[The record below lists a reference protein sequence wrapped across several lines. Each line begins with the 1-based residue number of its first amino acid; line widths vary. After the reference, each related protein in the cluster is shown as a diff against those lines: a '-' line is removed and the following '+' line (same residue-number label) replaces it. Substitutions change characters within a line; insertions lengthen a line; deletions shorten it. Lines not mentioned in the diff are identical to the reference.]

1 MKNNYK
7 DLSINELNAEE
18 SKLRSEL
25 FNLTFQNKVGQL
37 ADTSRIRIVK
47 KNIARVKTALNEK
60 KMAGAKDLRSAV
72 FLLARVATGECRV
85 MPVVNYG

>member
-1 MKNNYK
+1 MKNNYR

-47 KNIARVKTALNEK
+47 KNIARAKTALKE
-60 KMAGAKDLRSAV
+60 KMAGAK
-72 FLLARVATGECRV
+72 E
-85 MPVVNYG
+85 

>member
-7 DLSINELNAEE
+7 DLSIKELAAEE

-47 KNIARVKTALNEK
+47 KDIARVKTALNQK
-60 KMAGAKDLRSAV
+60 KIAGAK
-72 FLLARVATGECRV
+72 E
-85 MPVVNYG
+85 

>member
-7 DLSINELNAEE
+7 DLSIKELTAEE

-47 KNIARVKTALNEK
+47 KNIARVKTALNQK
-60 KMAGAKDLRSAV
+60 KLAGAK
-72 FLLARVATGECRV
+72 E
-85 MPVVNYG
+85 

>member
-1 MKNNYK
+1 MKNNYR

-47 KNIARVKTALNEK
+47 KNIARVKTALKE
-60 KMAGAKDLRSAV
+60 KMAGAK
-72 FLLARVATGECRV
+72 E
-85 MPVVNYG
+85 

>member
-7 DLSINELNAEE
+7 DMTVKELTAEE
-18 SKLRSEL
+18 GKLRSEL

-47 KNIARVKTALNEK
+47 KNIARVKTALKQKEL
-60 KMAGAKDLRSAV
+60 AGAK
-72 FLLARVATGECRV
+72 E
-85 MPVVNYG
+85 

>member
-7 DLSINELNAEE
+7 DLSIQELVAEE

-47 KNIARVKTALNEK
+47 KNIARVKTALKLKEI
-60 KMAGAKDLRSAV
+60 AGAQ
-72 FLLARVATGECRV
+72 E
-85 MPVVNYG
+85 

>member
-47 KNIARVKTALNEK
+47 KNIARVKTALNQK
-60 KMAGAKDLRSAV
+60 KIAGAK
-72 FLLARVATGECRV
+72 E
-85 MPVVNYG
+85 

>member
-7 DLSINELNAEE
+7 DLSIAELNAEE

-47 KNIARVKTALNEK
+47 KNIARVKTALTEK
-60 KMAGAKDLRSAV
+60 KMAGAK
-72 FLLARVATGECRV
+72 E
-85 MPVVNYG
+85 

>member
-7 DLSINELNAEE
+7 DLSIKELTAEE

-37 ADTSRIRIVK
+37 TNTSRIGIVK
-47 KNIARVKTALNEK
+47 KEIARIQTVLNQK
-60 KMAGAKDLRSAV
+60 KIAGIK
-72 FLLARVATGECRV
+72 E
-85 MPVVNYG
+85 

>member
-1 MKNNYK
+1 MKNNYM
-7 DLSINELNAEE
+7 DLSIKELSAEE

-47 KNIARVKTALNEK
+47 KNIARVKTALNQK
-60 KMAGAKDLRSAV
+60 KLAGAK
-72 FLLARVATGECRV
+72 E
-85 MPVVNYG
+85 

>member
-1 MKNNYK
+1 MKNNYR
-7 DLSINELNAEE
+7 DLSIKELNAEE

-47 KNIARVKTALNEK
+47 KNIARVKTALKEK
-60 KMAGAKDLRSAV
+60 LAGTK
-72 FLLARVATGECRV
+72 E
-85 MPVVNYG
+85 

>member
-7 DLSINELNAEE
+7 DLTIEELAAEE

-37 ADTSRIRIVK
+37 QDTSRIKIVK
-47 KNIARVKTALNEK
+47 KNIARVKTALNQK
-60 KMAGAKDLRSAV
+60 KLAGAK
-72 FLLARVATGECRV
+72 E
-85 MPVVNYG
+85 

>member
-7 DLSINELNAEE
+7 DLSIKELTAEE

-37 ADTSRIRIVK
+37 QDTSRIRIVK
-47 KNIARVKTALNEK
+47 RNIARVKTALNQK
-60 KMAGAKDLRSAV
+60 KLAGAK
-72 FLLARVATGECRV
+72 E
-85 MPVVNYG
+85 

>member
-1 MKNNYK
+1 MKNNY
-7 DLSINELNAEE
+7 NELSVKELIAEE

-47 KNIARVKTALNEK
+47 KNIARVKTALNK
-60 KMAGAKDLRSAV
+60 NKNAGAK
-72 FLLARVATGECRV
+72 E
-85 MPVVNYG
+85 

>member
-1 MKNNYK
+1 MKNNYM
-7 DLSINELNAEE
+7 DLSIKELSAEE

-47 KNIARVKTALNEK
+47 KNIARVKTALTK
-60 KMAGAKDLRSAV
+60 KLAGAK
-72 FLLARVATGECRV
+72 E
-85 MPVVNYG
+85 